1 MNELVNTQTLLFIR
15 CIEIGILMG
24 MIYDLIRIFRKIIN
38 HYNWVVQV
46 EDGLYWVGCSFIGFG
61 ILYMHNYADIR
72 LFGIIGIILGGI
84 FYLCT
89 FSILFMKIATW
100 VIDVVKNILGYVI
113 HILSIPIK
121 WILRALAIPIKYIIN
136 IVRRANQKQIKRVKK
151 IKRNWYQKKADIKT
165 SIKVGKHK

>member
-1 MNELVNTQTLLFIR
+1 MNELVNTQTMLFIK

-46 EDGLYWVGCSFIGFG
+46 EDALYWIICSFIGFA

-72 LFGIIGIILGGI
+72 FFGLMGMVLGGI
-84 FYLCT
+84 MYLCT
-89 FSILFMKIATW
+89 LSILFMKVATW
-100 VIDVVKNILGYVI
+100 VIDLLKKVISYIL

-121 WILRALAIPIKYIIN
+121 WLLTLLSIPLKWMRKSLGI
-136 IVRRANQKQIKRVKK
+136 ANNRQKQEIRKLRRK
-151 IKRNWYQKKADIKT
+151 WYYKKADIRT
-165 SIKVGKHK
+165 AIKIKKEK

>member
-38 HYNWVVQV
+38 HYNWIVQV
-46 EDGLYWVGCSFIGFG
+46 EDGLYWIGCSFIGFG

-100 VIDVVKNILGYVI
+100 IIDIIKKILGYVI

-121 WILRALAIPIKYIIN
+121 WILRTLIIPIQYIMKKLGL
-136 IVRRANQKQIKRVKK
+136 VNQKQRKRMKK

-165 SIKVGKHK
+165 SIKIMKHK